1 MKSIDVIKKHYLK
14 SESII
19 TIGTFD
25 GVHKGHELVFKQIKN
40 YTKLLP
46 IVITFKK
53 SPKDIIKNNEVKTIY
68 DIKTKE
74 KLICNF
80 GVKEIISI
88 DFDNTIKI
96 LTAENFIELLK
107 RHLKLKLLVIGED
120 ATIGKDKIGKKNGLG
135 NILKKYNCDLKTI
148 NIKKDD
154 NEKISTSELK
164 KLIEIGEITTVNKNL
179 SGDYFIEGRIIEG
192 KKLGRELGYP
202 TANLDY
208 SKEIVIPKDGIYKT
222 NSIFKGKKFL
232 SITSIGNNPTFNE
245 KIKTIETYIIDFNK
259 NIYGENLKVIFKD
272 YIRGQIKFENKED
285 LITQMDKDLKKV
297 SEENWKWNLLMS

>member
-1 MKSIDVIKKHYLK
+1 MKSIDVIKKHFLE

-40 YTKLLP
+40 YTELLP
-46 IVITFKK
+46 LVITFKK
-53 SPKDIIKNNEVKTIY
+53 SPKDVINNNEVRCIY

-74 KLICNF
+74 KLISEF
-80 GVKEIISI
+80 GIKEIISI
-88 DFDNTIKI
+88 DFDDTIKV

-107 RHLKLKLLVIGED
+107 RHFKLKLLVIGED

-135 NILKKYNCDLKTI
+135 NILKKYDCNLKTI

-154 NEKISTSELK
+154 NEKISSSELK
-164 KLIEIGEITTVNKNL
+164 KLIEMGEIKTVNKNL
-179 SGDYFIEGRIIEG
+179 SKDYFIQGKIIEG

-222 NSIFKGKKFL
+222 NSIFKNKNFL

-259 NIYGENLKVIFKD
+259 NIYGENLKIIFKD
-272 YIRGQIKFENKED
+272 YIRGQVKFENKED
-285 LITQMDKDLKKV
+285 LINQMDKDLKNV
-297 SEENWKWNLLMS
+297 SEEN

>member
-1 MKSIDVIKKHYLK
+1 MKSIDVIKKHLLE

-40 YTKLLP
+40 YTELLP
-46 IVITFKK
+46 LVITFKK
-53 SPKDIIKNNEVKTIY
+53 SPKDVINNNEVRCIY

-74 KLICNF
+74 KLISEF
-80 GVKEIISI
+80 GIKEIISI
-88 DFDNTIKI
+88 DFDDTIKV

-107 RHLKLKLLVIGED
+107 RHFKLKLLVIGED

-135 NILKKYNCDLKTI
+135 NILKKYDCELKTI

-154 NEKISTSELK
+154 NEKISSSELK
-164 KLIEIGEITTVNKNL
+164 KLIEMGEIKTVNKNL
-179 SGDYFIEGRIIEG
+179 SKDYFIQGKIIEG

-202 TANLDY
+202 TANLNY

-222 NSIFKGKKFL
+222 NSIFKSKNFL

-259 NIYGENLKVIFKD
+259 NIYGENLKIIFKD

-285 LITQMDKDLKKV
+285 LINQMDKDLKNV
-297 SEENWKWNLLMS
+297 SEEN

>member
-1 MKSIDVIKKHYLK
+1 MKSIDVIKKHFLE

-40 YTKLLP
+40 YTELLP
-46 IVITFKK
+46 LVITFKK
-53 SPKDIIKNNEVKTIY
+53 SPKDVINNNEVRCIY

-74 KLICNF
+74 KLISEF
-80 GVKEIISI
+80 GIKEIISI
-88 DFDNTIKI
+88 DFDDTIKV

-107 RHLKLKLLVIGED
+107 RHFKLKLLVIGED

-135 NILKKYNCDLKTI
+135 NILKKYDCELKTI

-154 NEKISTSELK
+154 NEKISSSELK
-164 KLIEIGEITTVNKNL
+164 KLIEMGEIKTVNKNL
-179 SGDYFIEGRIIEG
+179 SKDYFIQGKIIEG

-222 NSIFKGKKFL
+222 NSIFKNKNFL

-259 NIYGENLKVIFKD
+259 NIYGENLKIIFKD

-285 LITQMDKDLKKV
+285 LINQMNKDLKNV
-297 SEENWKWNLLMS
+297 LEEN

>member
-25 GVHKGHELVFKQIKN
+25 GVHKGHELVFKQFKN

-46 IVITFKK
+46 LVITFKK
-53 SPKDIIKNNEVKTIY
+53 SPKDVINNNKVKCIY

-74 KLICNF
+74 KLISEFC
-80 GVKEIISI
+80 VKEIISI
-88 DFDNTIKI
+88 DFDDTIKI

-120 ATIGKDKIGKKNGLG
+120 ATIGRDKIGKKNGLG
-135 NILKKYNCDLKTI
+135 NILKKYDCNLKTI

-154 NEKISTSELK
+154 NDKISSSELK
-164 KLIEIGEITTVNKNL
+164 KLIEMGEIITVNKNL
-179 SGDYFIEGRIIEG
+179 SKDYFIQGKIIEG

-222 NSIFKGKKFL
+222 NSIFRSKKFL

-259 NIYGENLKVIFKD
+259 NIYGKRLVNENI
-272 YIRGQIKFENKED
+272 II
-285 LITQMDKDLKKV
+285 
-297 SEENWKWNLLMS
+297 

>member
-1 MKSIDVIKKHYLK
+1 MKSIDVIKKHYLE
-14 SESII
+14 SESVI

-40 YTKLLP
+40 YTELIPL
-46 IVITFKK
+46 VITFKK
-53 SPKDIIKNNEVKTIY
+53 SPKDVINNNEVRCIY

-74 KLICNF
+74 KLISEF
-80 GVKEIISI
+80 GIKEIISI
-88 DFDNTIKI
+88 DFDDTIKV

-107 RHLKLKLLVIGED
+107 RHFKLKLLVIGED

-135 NILKKYNCDLKTI
+135 NILKKYDCELKTI

-154 NEKISTSELK
+154 NEKISSSELK
-164 KLIEIGEITTVNKNL
+164 KLIEMGEIKTVNKNL
-179 SGDYFIEGRIIEG
+179 SKDYFIQGKIIEG

-222 NSIFKGKKFL
+222 NSIFKNKNFL

-259 NIYGENLKVIFKD
+259 NIYGENLKIIFKD

-285 LITQMDKDLKKV
+285 LINQMNKDLKNV
-297 SEENWKWNLLMS
+297 SKEN

>member
-107 RHLKLKLLVIGED
+107 RHFKLKLLVIGED

-135 NILKKYNCDLKTI
+135 NILKKYDCELKTI

-154 NEKISTSELK
+154 NEKISSSELK
-164 KLIEIGEITTVNKNL
+164 KLIEIGEIKTVNKNL
-179 SGDYFIEGRIIEG
+179 SKDYFIQGKIIEG

-297 SEENWKWNLLMS
+297 SEEN

>member
-1 MKSIDVIKKHYLK
+1 MKSIDVIKKHFLE

-40 YTKLLP
+40 YTELLP
-46 IVITFKK
+46 LVITFKK
-53 SPKDIIKNNEVKTIY
+53 SPKDVINNNEVRCIY

-74 KLICNF
+74 KLISEF
-80 GVKEIISI
+80 GIKEIISI
-88 DFDNTIKI
+88 DFDDTIKV

-107 RHLKLKLLVIGED
+107 RHFKLKLLVIGED

-135 NILKKYNCDLKTI
+135 NILKKYDCELKTI

-154 NEKISTSELK
+154 NEKISSSELK
-164 KLIEIGEITTVNKNL
+164 KLIEMGEIKTVNKNL
-179 SGDYFIEGRIIEG
+179 SKDYFIQGKIIEG

-208 SKEIVIPKDGIYKT
+208 SKEIVIPQDGIYKT
-222 NSIFKGKKFL
+222 NSIFKSKKFL

-259 NIYGENLKVIFKD
+259 NIYGENLKIIFKD
-272 YIRGQIKFENKED
+272 YIRGQIKFENKKD

-297 SEENWKWNLLMS
+297 SEEN

>member
-1 MKSIDVIKKHYLK
+1 MKSIDVIKKHFLE

-40 YTKLLP
+40 YTELLP
-46 IVITFKK
+46 LVITFKK
-53 SPKDIIKNNEVKTIY
+53 SPKDVINNNEVRCIY

-74 KLICNF
+74 KLISEF
-80 GVKEIISI
+80 GIKEIISI
-88 DFDNTIKI
+88 DFDDTIKV

-107 RHLKLKLLVIGED
+107 RHFKLKLLVIGED

-135 NILKKYNCDLKTI
+135 DILKKYDCELKTI
-148 NIKKDD
+148 NIKKDN
-154 NEKISTSELK
+154 NEKISSSELK
-164 KLIEIGEITTVNKNL
+164 KLIEMGEIKTVNKNL
-179 SGDYFIEGRIIEG
+179 SKDYFIQGKIIEG

-202 TANLDY
+202 TANLNY

-222 NSIFKGKKFL
+222 NSIFKNKNFL

-259 NIYGENLKVIFKD
+259 NIYGENLKIIFKD

-285 LITQMDKDLKKV
+285 LINQMDKDLKNV
-297 SEENWKWNLLMS
+297 SEEN

>member
-1 MKSIDVIKKHYLK
+1 MKSIDVIKKHYLE

-120 ATIGKDKIGKKNGLG
+120 ATIGKDKIGKKNGLSS
-135 NILKKYNCDLKTI
+135 ILKKYNCDLKTI
-148 NIKKDD
+148 NIKKDH

-179 SGDYFIEGRIIEG
+179 SGDYFIQGKIIEG

-208 SKEIVIPKDGIYKT
+208 SREIVIPKDGIYKT

-297 SEENWKWNLLMS
+297 SEEN

>member
-1 MKSIDVIKKHYLK
+1 MKSIDVIKKHFLE

-40 YTKLLP
+40 YTELLP
-46 IVITFKK
+46 LVITFKK
-53 SPKDIIKNNEVKTIY
+53 SPKDVINNNEVRCIY

-74 KLICNF
+74 KLISEF
-80 GVKEIISI
+80 GIKEIISI
-88 DFDNTIKI
+88 DFDDTIKV
-96 LTAENFIELLK
+96 LTAEKFIELLK
-107 RHLKLKLLVIGED
+107 RHFKLKLLVIGED

-135 NILKKYNCDLKTI
+135 NILKKYDCDLKTI
-148 NIKKDD
+148 NIKKND
-154 NEKISTSELK
+154 NDKISSSELK
-164 KLIEIGEITTVNKNL
+164 KLIEMGEIKTVNKNL
-179 SGDYFIEGRIIEG
+179 SKDYFIQGKIIEG

-222 NSIFKGKKFL
+222 NSIFKSKNFL

-259 NIYGENLKVIFKD
+259 NIYGENLKIIFKD
-272 YIRGQIKFENKED
+272 YIRGQIKFENKKD

-297 SEENWKWNLLMS
+297 SEEN

>member
-1 MKSIDVIKKHYLK
+1 MKSIDVIKKHFLE

-40 YTKLLP
+40 YTELLP
-46 IVITFKK
+46 LVITFKK
-53 SPKDIIKNNEVKTIY
+53 SPKDVINNNEVRCIY

-74 KLICNF
+74 KLISEF
-80 GVKEIISI
+80 GIKEIISI
-88 DFDNTIKI
+88 DFDDTIKV

-107 RHLKLKLLVIGED
+107 RHFKLKLLVIGED

-135 NILKKYNCDLKTI
+135 NILKKYDCELKTI

-154 NEKISTSELK
+154 NEKISSSELK
-164 KLIEIGEITTVNKNL
+164 KLIEMGEIKTVNKNL
-179 SGDYFIEGRIIEG
+179 SKDYFIQGKIIEG

-208 SKEIVIPKDGIYKT
+208 SKEIVIPQDGIYKT
-222 NSIFKGKKFL
+222 NSIFKSKKFL

-259 NIYGENLKVIFKD
+259 NIYGENLKIIFKD

-285 LITQMDKDLKKV
+285 LINQMNKDLKNV
-297 SEENWKWNLLMS
+297 LEEN

>member
-1 MKSIDVIKKHYLK
+1 MKSIDVIKKHYLE
-14 SESII
+14 SDSII

-25 GVHKGHELVFKQIKN
+25 GVHKGHELVFKQIKT
-40 YTKLLP
+40 YTELLP
-46 IVITFKK
+46 LVITFKK
-53 SPKDIIKNNEVKTIY
+53 SPKDVINNNEVRCIY

-74 KLICNF
+74 KLISEF
-80 GVKEIISI
+80 GIKEIISI
-88 DFDNTIKI
+88 DFDDTIKI

-107 RHLKLKLLVIGED
+107 RHFKLKLLVIGED

-135 NILKKYNCDLKTI
+135 NILKKYDCELKTI

-154 NEKISTSELK
+154 NEKISSSELK
-164 KLIEIGEITTVNKNL
+164 KLIEMGEIKTVNKNL
-179 SGDYFIEGRIIEG
+179 SKDYFIQGKIIEG

-202 TANLDY
+202 TANLNY

-222 NSIFKGKKFL
+222 NSIFKSKNFL

-245 KIKTIETYIIDFNK
+245 KIKTIETYIIDFNE
-259 NIYGENLKVIFKD
+259 NIYGENLKIIFKD

-285 LITQMDKDLKKV
+285 LINQMNKDLKNV
-297 SEENWKWNLLMS
+297 SEEN